1 MMRISNLKEKCDM
14 EKINKDQEIAR
25 LTRVLLDLK
34 SEKKTYNGAI
44 NETIKDLESQIK
56 TLCRDEEI

>member
-1 MMRISNLKEKCDM
+1 M
-14 EKINKDQEIAR
+14 EDQNSKNAQVVE
-25 LTRVLLDLK
+25 LTRKILGLK
-34 SEKKTYNGAI
+34 SEKKDYNGAI